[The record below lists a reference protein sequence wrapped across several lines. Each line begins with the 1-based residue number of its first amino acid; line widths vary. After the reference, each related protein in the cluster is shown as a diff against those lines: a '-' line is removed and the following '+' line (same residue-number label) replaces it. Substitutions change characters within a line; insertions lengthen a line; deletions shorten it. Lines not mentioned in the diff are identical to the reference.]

1 MWILGADADEAA
13 GKAAIEAISALVTQ
27 NGGEMV
33 DAESWGRRTLSY
45 PIKKSKEGTYFL
57 AHFKLALSAVPE
69 FERGLNLNQDVIRY
83 LLLAQDTKKAARR
96 AESRSRTAP
105 QHSQPSAPAVAA
117 S

>member
-13 GKAAIEAISALVTQ
+13 GKASIEAVSALVTQ
-27 NGGEMV
+27 NGGEMI

-57 AHFKLALSAVPE
+57 AHFKLAQTAAPA
-69 FERGLNLNQDVIRY
+69 FERSLNLNQDVIRY
-83 LLLAQDTKKAARR
+83 LLITQDTKKAARR
-96 AESRSRTAP
+96 AEARSRTTGQSNVAT
-105 QHSQPSAPAVAA
+105 AA